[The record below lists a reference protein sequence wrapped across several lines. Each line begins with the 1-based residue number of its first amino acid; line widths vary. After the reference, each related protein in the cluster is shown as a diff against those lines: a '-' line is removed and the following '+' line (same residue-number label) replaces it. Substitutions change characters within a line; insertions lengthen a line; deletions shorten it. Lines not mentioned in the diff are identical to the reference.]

1 MLGLLASRSKRRSI
15 WLAGALVLILCASPA
30 RSLGQAAVEYGG
42 AASHSAMAAT
52 AASKAALPSLPAPPP
67 TSGSPSLA
75 IPTGPPLDE
84 TNRKALEQRAGKDAG
99 KLLLQSVPS
108 QAQIEIDGNLV
119 GRTPLL
125 LIIPPGKYKVEMRGT
140 RDETGERL
148 VELLPNQTQQIA
160 VTLTVQYP
168 ASTTAHPTAP
178 SAFVAGTA
186 PGGESLYGGVQQPAV
201 ESNSISLATPEGLSS
216 RRDAKTRSHAGI
228 PLPVQHIS
236 VRPRAASSSVAGT
249 SAGVESSYPRAATP
263 VLPPSADAQKLAATA
278 ESRYPSNI
286 SAHPAPPSSSNLA
299 PVAGSQISLAPVNRS
314 AEENTSSSPALAEP
328 PPSAEAQKLALALE
342 AQYPSN
348 VSAHPA
354 AAASFLQ
361 GTTEG
366 VQPSSAP
373 AQHAQA
379 DANTTLHAATEDPSG
394 EANRK
399 VLEQRAGRDAA
410 KLLLQ
415 SVPSEALAYI
425 DGRFVGRTPVELTVA
440 PGKYKVE
447 MNGEHEEVGE
457 RLVGVLPNEQQQVE
471 ITLASHYPASITI
484 Q

>member
-1 MLGLLASRSKRRSI
+1 MLGLLASRSKQRSI
-15 WLAGALVLILCASPA
+15 WLAGASVLILCASPA
-30 RSLGQAAVEYGG
+30 RTPGQAAVEYGG

-52 AASKAALPSLPAPPP
+52 AASKAAPPSLPTPPP
-67 TSGSPSLA
+67 ASGSPSLT
-75 IPTGPPLDE
+75 IPIGPPLDE

-108 QAQIEIDGNLV
+108 DAQIEIDGNLV

-168 ASTTAHPTAP
+168 ASATAHPTAP
-178 SAFVAGTA
+178 SAFVGGTA
-186 PGGESLYGGVQQPAV
+186 PGSESLYGGVQQPAA
-201 ESNSISLATPEGLSS
+201 ESNSISLATPEGLSAEEMQKLAAIRES
-216 RRDAKTRSHAGI
+216 RYPSNFSAN
-228 PLPVQHIS
+228 
-236 VRPRAASSSVAGT
+236 PRAPSSSVAGT
-249 SAGVESSYPRAATP
+249 AAGVESSYPPAAPP
-263 VLPPSADAQKLAATA
+263 VLPPSADAQKLAAAA

-286 SAHPAPPSSSNLA
+286 SAHLTPPSSSNSA
-299 PVAGSQISLAPVNRS
+299 ATAGSQTSSAPVNRT
-314 AEENTSSSPALAEP
+314 AEGNSSSSPALAEP
-328 PPSAEAQKLALALE
+328 PPSAEAQNLALALE

-354 AAASFLQ
+354 AATSFVQ
-361 GTTEG
+361 GTAAG
-366 VQPSSAP
+366 APPSSAP

-379 DANTTLHAATEDPSG
+379 DANTTPHAATEDPSG

-415 SVPSEALAYI
+415 SDPSEALAYI

-457 RLVGVLPNEQQQVE
+457 RLVGVLPNEKQQVE

>member
-1 MLGLLASRSKRRSI
+1 
-15 WLAGALVLILCASPA
+15 
-30 RSLGQAAVEYGG
+30 
-42 AASHSAMAAT
+42 
-52 AASKAALPSLPAPPP
+52 
-67 TSGSPSLA
+67 
-75 IPTGPPLDE
+75 
-84 TNRKALEQRAGKDAG
+84 
-99 KLLLQSVPS
+99 
-108 QAQIEIDGNLV
+108 V
-119 GRTPLL
+119 GRAPLL

-168 ASTTAHPTAP
+168 ASATAHPTAP
-178 SAFVAGTA
+178 SAFVGGTA
-186 PGGESLYGGVQQPAV
+186 PGSESLYAGVQQPAV
-201 ESNSISLATPEGLSS
+201 ESNSITLATPEGLSAEEMQKLAAMRES
-216 RRDAKTRSHAGI
+216 RYPSN
-228 PLPVQHIS
+228 IS
-236 VRPRAASSSVAGT
+236 ARPRAASSSVAGT
-249 SAGVESSYPRAATP
+249 AAGVESSYPPAATP
-263 VLPPSADAQKLAATA
+263 VLPPSADAQKLAAAA

-286 SAHPAPPSSSNLA
+286 SAHLTPPSSSNSA
-299 PVAGSQISLAPVNRS
+299 ATAGRQTSSAPVNRS
-314 AEENTSSSPALAEP
+314 AEENASSPRALAEP

-342 AQYPSN
+342 SQYPSN
-348 VSAHPA
+348 VSAHPMA
-354 AAASFLQ
+354 ATSFLQ
-361 GTTEG
+361 GTAAGT
-366 VQPSSAP
+366 QPTSAP

-379 DANTTLHAATEDPSG
+379 DANTTPPAATEDPSG

-415 SVPSEALAYI
+415 SDPSEALAYI

-440 PGKYKVE
+440 PGRYKVE

-457 RLVGVLPNEQQQVE
+457 RLVGVLPNEKQQVE

>member
-1 MLGLLASRSKRRSI
+1 
-15 WLAGALVLILCASPA
+15 
-30 RSLGQAAVEYGG
+30 
-42 AASHSAMAAT
+42 MAAT
-52 AASKAALPSLPAPPP
+52 AASKAAPPSLPAPPP
-67 TSGSPSLA
+67 ASGSPSLT
-75 IPTGPPLDE
+75 IPIGPPLDE
-84 TNRKALEQRAGKDAG
+84 TNRKALEKSAGKDAG

-168 ASTTAHPTAP
+168 ASATAHPTVP

-201 ESNSISLATPEGLSS
+201 ESNSITLATPEGLSAEEMEKLAALRES
-216 RRDAKTRSHAGI
+216 RYPSN
-228 PLPVQHIS
+228 IS
-236 VRPRAASSSVAGT
+236 ANPRAASSSVAGT
-249 SAGVESSYPRAATP
+249 SAGVESTYPPAA
-263 VLPPSADAQKLAATA
+263 A

-286 SAHPAPPSSSNLA
+286 SAHLTPPSSSNSA
-299 PVAGSQISLAPVNRS
+299 ATAGRQTSSAPVNRS
-314 AEENTSSSPALAEP
+314 AEENASSPRALAEP

-342 AQYPSN
+342 SQYPSN
-348 VSAHPA
+348 VSAHPMA
-354 AAASFLQ
+354 ATSFLQ
-361 GTTEG
+361 GTAAGT
-366 VQPSSAP
+366 QPTSAP

-379 DANTTLHAATEDPSG
+379 DANTTPHAATEDLSG

-415 SVPSEALAYI
+415 SDPSEALAYI

-457 RLVGVLPNEQQQVE
+457 RLVGVLPNEKQQVE